1 MLNSIVRGFG
11 LTIGRRAADNMI
23 DNLSQSSGE
32 YKSSPS
38 LSGKQIFKTIL
49 WSFMSMIL
57 AIFIT
62 SFLFAMEAVDEKNV
76 YIPFLILTLLFTF
89 VIGKGYYDDNKR
101 VIDRVNTYN
110 KTIKEKERLTKQT
123 EELYVSEKINK
134 REYEV
139 LMMKINKL

>member
-1 MLNSIVRGFG
+1 
-11 LTIGRRAADNMI
+11 MI

-123 EELYVSEKINK
+123 EELYVSEKITK

>member
-123 EELYVSEKINK
+123 EELYVSEKITK

>member
-1 MLNSIVRGFG
+1 
-11 LTIGRRAADNMI
+11 
-23 DNLSQSSGE
+23 
-32 YKSSPS
+32 
-38 LSGKQIFKTIL
+38 
-49 WSFMSMIL
+49 
-57 AIFIT
+57 
-62 SFLFAMEAVDEKNV
+62 
-76 YIPFLILTLLFTF
+76 LFTF

-123 EELYVSEKINK
+123 EELYVSEKITK

>member
-1 MLNSIVRGFG
+1 
-11 LTIGRRAADNMI
+11 
-23 DNLSQSSGE
+23 
-32 YKSSPS
+32 
-38 LSGKQIFKTIL
+38 
-49 WSFMSMIL
+49 MSMIL

-123 EELYVSEKINK
+123 EELYVSEKITK